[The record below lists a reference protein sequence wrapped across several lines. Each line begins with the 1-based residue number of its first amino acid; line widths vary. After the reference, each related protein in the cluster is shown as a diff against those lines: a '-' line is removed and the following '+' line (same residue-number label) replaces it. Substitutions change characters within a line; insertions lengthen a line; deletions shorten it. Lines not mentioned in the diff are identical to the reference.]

1 MKSVVKSRE
10 ELAREEAAAS
20 GNERAASGN
29 ERAAS
34 GKSVVWL
41 TEEERAGLEEL
52 TRRGRVAAATV
63 KHAKHAWILLKADE
77 GPGGPAWPD
86 RQIREA
92 YGVSWST
99 IARVR
104 QKLVEDGLA
113 AALSR
118 KTAVRP
124 PTLKVDGE
132 MEARLIALACSAPP
146 EGEARWTLRLLADK
160 MVELEY
166 ADTLSYETVRR
177 VLKKRP
183 QAVAEKR
190 VGNSAG
196 SKRRVRGAHG
206 RRAGSVY
213 ATV

>member
-1 MKSVVKSRE
+1 MKIVVKSRE

-34 GKSVVWL
+34 GKYVVWL

-63 KHAKHAWILLKADE
+63 KHAWILLKADE

-177 VLKKRP
+177 VLKKTT
-183 QAVAEKR
+183 
-190 VGNSAG
+190 S
-196 SKRRVRGAHG
+196 SRGRKKSG
-206 RRAGSVY
+206 
-213 ATV
+213 